1 MSEMRITEI
10 FGLQKTQ
17 YELDFVDIDTEG
29 DTPLFIDSYFLAMR
43 EDPWSI
49 DASRTIRSFFSS
61 RLRSYRR
68 ETSIT
73 RGSCLG
79 A

>member
-1 MSEMRITEI
+1 MLITEI

-43 EDPWSI
+43 QDP
-49 DASRTIRSFFSS
+49 
-61 RLRSYRR
+61 
-68 ETSIT
+68 
-73 RGSCLG
+73 
-79 A
+79 